1 MIRNRSALIVTVYYF
16 CPQEDCEVG
25 DQISCIFNQLFVV
38 GCRLSDVDVDCRLFL
53 HVSGEGLL
61 GCQVSVVEY

>member
-25 DQISCIFNQLFVV
+25 DEISCIFNHLFVV
-38 GCRLSDVDVDCRLFL
+38 GCRLSDVDVDFRLLL
-53 HVSGEGLL
+53 HAGGGGLF